1 VLEAAALGFQA
12 APLCVQAATPRVQA
26 ATPRAQAATSLPC
39 TQAVCSLWR
48 KTAAAGLSAA
58 VYTQL
63 SDVETELNGLMT
75 YDRHLKCE
83 ALLRQ
88 RLPAEIEAARRRSVA
103 VGPTL
108 KRGPS

>member
-1 VLEAAALGFQA
+1 M
-12 APLCVQAATPRVQA
+12 
-26 ATPRAQAATSLPC
+26 
-39 TQAVCSLWR
+39 
-48 KTAAAGLSAA
+48 
-58 VYTQL
+58 YTQL

-103 VGPTL
+103 VGPT
-108 KRGPS
+108 PSSVALVAARQPS

>member
-1 VLEAAALGFQA
+1 MLQ
-12 APLCVQAATPRVQA
+12 PRVVRLQ
-26 ATPRAQAATSLPC
+26 PRPA
-39 TQAVCSLWR
+39 QAVCSLWR

-88 RLPAEIEAARRRSVA
+88 RLPAEIEAARRRDRWQRRPPASVA
-103 VGPTL
+103 RPDTRCG
-108 KRGPS
+108 

>member
-1 VLEAAALGFQA
+1 MQPPACQAAA
-12 APLCVQAATPRVQA
+12 PCVQAAAP
-26 ATPRAQAATSLPC
+26 PC
-39 TQAVCSLWR
+39 ALQAVCSLWR
-48 KTAAAGLSAA
+48 KTTAAGLSAA

-88 RLPAEIEAARRRSVA
+88 RLPAEIEAARRRSVT
-103 VGPTL
+103 VGPTR
-108 KRGPS
+108 KRGPT

>member
-1 VLEAAALGFQA
+1 MLVAATLGFQT
-12 APLCVQAATPRVQA
+12 APLRARLQPRVFRRQ
-26 ATPRAQAATSLPC
+26 PHSV
-39 TQAVCSLWR
+39 QAVCSLWR

-88 RLPAEIEAARRRSVA
+88 KLPAEIEAARRRSVVA
-103 VGPTL
+103 GGAL

>member
-1 VLEAAALGFQA
+1 MVRLLVRLLVRPQPHPA
-12 APLCVQAATPRVQA
+12 
-26 ATPRAQAATSLPC
+26 
-39 TQAVCSLWR
+39 QAVCSLWR

-88 RLPAEIEAARRRSVA
+88 RLPAEIEAARRRPVA
-103 VGPTL
+103 AAPSR

>member
-1 VLEAAALGFQA
+1 M
-12 APLCVQAATPRVQA
+12 APQRCKPSRVRAMLQPRVVRLLVRLLVRLQPHPA
-26 ATPRAQAATSLPC
+26 
-39 TQAVCSLWR
+39 QAVCSLWR

-88 RLPAEIEAARRRSVA
+88 RLPAEIEAARRRPVA
-103 VGPTL
+103 AAPSR
-108 KRGPS
+108 KRDPS